1 MGWQKQDLQGSVEWA
16 VNKGGVPTWGA
27 NGETVDLYYWYYGTL
42 CVFQQG
48 GDVWKR
54 WNEAMKTALVT
65 NQCKQG
71 DDAGSWNPVGAFSSE
86 WGRVGQTALGCLC
99 LEVYYRY
106 LQLQPDA
113 K

>member
-1 MGWQKQDLQGSVEWA
+1 MGWKREDLQGGVEWF
-16 VNKGGVPTWGA
+16 VNQGGVPAWGA
-27 NGETVDLYYWYYGTL
+27 NGGQVDLYYWYYGTL

-54 WNEAMKTALVT
+54 WNKAMKKALVD
-65 NQCKQG
+65 NQRQG
-71 DDAGSWNPVGAFSSE
+71 GDEDGSWDPVGAYSQY

-106 LQLQPDA
+106 LPMYQE
-113 K
+113 